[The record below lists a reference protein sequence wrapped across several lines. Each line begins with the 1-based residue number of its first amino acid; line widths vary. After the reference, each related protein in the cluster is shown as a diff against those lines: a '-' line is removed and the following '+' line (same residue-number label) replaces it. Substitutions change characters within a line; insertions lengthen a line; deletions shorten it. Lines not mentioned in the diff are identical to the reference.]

1 MSPDAVAV
9 VVEHVLDLVIL
20 LELNYWGPAAGPPA
34 PNLCS
39 GVRVLVCIVSLVGW
53 LNLEIAAKVGA
64 GMYILCNAGASVALL
79 GCVGLVGR
87 LNLEIAAKVGAGMY
101 ILCNAG
107 ASVALLGY
115 VGRLGRDGYRA
126 GRHLLV
132 GYRPCREARLG
143 RWWPG

>member
-79 GCVGLVGR
+79 G
-87 LNLEIAAKVGAGMY
+87 
-101 ILCNAG
+101 
-107 ASVALLGY
+107 Y